1 MNLTLRLGA
10 PGGTFF
16 RIYGLLNRA
25 SCALIDQDVVGRGRL
40 DLARVCPHR
49 PQLVAP
55 RANVRPASVLIEA
68 AAQ

>member
-1 MNLTLRLGA
+1 MNWNLRLGA

-25 SCALIDQDVVGRGRL
+25 SWIDQDVVGRGRL
-40 DLARVCPHR
+40 DLARACPHL

-55 RANVRPASVLIEA
+55 QANVAPASVLLIEA